1 MLHAF
6 SIKALEK
13 ILTWLSMAAPKT
25 DNDLVFLYKKTN
37 DLSVIGE
44 LYSRYTS
51 LVYGVCLKY
60 LKDRDEAKDAAMQLF
75 EKLIETLKSHEV
87 ENFKS
92 WLYVSARNLCLMQIR
107 SKKGKFKEEIDILNM
122 ENQFLLHHQ
131 EGNELEDNLD
141 KLEEC
146 IKRLIDD
153 QQKCVRLFYLNEKCY
168 KEITVITGFDLNQ
181 VKSFIQNG
189 KRNLKICMEA
199 NGG

>member
-13 ILTWLSMAAPKT
+13 ILTWLPMAAPKT

-92 WLYVSARNLCLMQIR
+92 WLYVSARNHCLMQIR

-199 NGG
+199 NG